1 LTDQDGRF
9 VGVLGYERD
18 ITERKKTE
26 ELLKEAKE
34 AAEAASR
41 AKSEFLANMS
51 HEIRT
56 PLNAVMGMTELTLNT
71 ELTQEQRECLATVR
85 ASSESLLSLLNDILD
100 FSKIEAHQLEVDE
113 IDFDLHTSLDNVT
126 DVLAVQAENAGLELT
141 CRIKPDVRTAL
152 VGDPMR
158 LRQIIV
164 NLTANAIKFTQEGQV
179 NISVENQREEDSS
192 VLLHFTVSDT
202 GIGISQDQIETIFES
217 FKQVDGS
224 TTRKYGGSG
233 LGLAISKQLVEMMGG
248 SIWVESELGKGSTF
262 HFTAGF
268 GLGRGEGAESLRI
281 RDLDLP
287 GVPVL
292 ILDTHTTTRLILR
305 EMTSSWGLEP
315 SEAGDEKEAL
325 TKIKKAFELGRPYR
339 ILLLDC
345 QVSGAEGFEVAK
357 RVKATPYGS
366 DVEIILLTSIGRRGD
381 AAQCTKSGISGYLTK
396 PVKQSDLF
404 DAVMMVLGYRADEKL
419 PLITHHTIEEARRRL
434 SVLLVE
440 DNVVNQKVAATMLEK
455 RGHRVFVAS
464 HGREALEALDE
475 ERVDLVLMD
484 VQMPEMDGFEAT
496 KRIRERERAN
506 GGHVPIV
513 AMTAHAQTGDRE
525 KCLEAGMDSY
535 ISKPIRAED
544 LFSVIE
550 NLMNGSGERNKEGPA
565 PSETVMP
572 VAEDVFDLSK
582 AMNSVDGDRELFEE
596 VANLFLE
603 DAADKIAKLR
613 EGVVRGDAG
622 AVAKAAH
629 TLKGCVGYFGAK
641 RAFDAAYR
649 LELIGKNGTWTEA
662 EAAQLELEREFK
674 ALQIAMKSALAA

>member
-1 LTDQDGRF
+1 
-9 VGVLGYERD
+9 
-18 ITERKKTE
+18 
-26 ELLKEAKE
+26 
-34 AAEAASR
+34 
-41 AKSEFLANMS
+41 
-51 HEIRT
+51 
-56 PLNAVMGMTELTLNT
+56 
-71 ELTQEQRECLATVR
+71 
-85 ASSESLLSLLNDILD
+85 
-100 FSKIEAHQLEVDE
+100 
-113 IDFDLHTSLDNVT
+113 
-126 DVLAVQAENAGLELT
+126 
-141 CRIKPDVRTAL
+141 
-152 VGDPMR
+152 
-158 LRQIIV
+158 
-164 NLTANAIKFTQEGQV
+164 
-179 NISVENQREEDSS
+179 
-192 VLLHFTVSDT
+192 
-202 GIGISQDQIETIFES
+202 
-217 FKQVDGS
+217 
-224 TTRKYGGSG
+224 
-233 LGLAISKQLVEMMGG
+233 
-248 SIWVESELGKGSTF
+248 
-262 HFTAGF
+262 
-268 GLGRGEGAESLRI
+268 
-281 RDLDLP
+281 
-287 GVPVL
+287 
-292 ILDTHTTTRLILR
+292 
-305 EMTSSWGLEP
+305 
-315 SEAGDEKEAL
+315 
-325 TKIKKAFELGRPYR
+325 
-339 ILLLDC
+339 
-345 QVSGAEGFEVAK
+345 
-357 RVKATPYGS
+357 
-366 DVEIILLTSIGRRGD
+366 
-381 AAQCTKSGISGYLTK
+381 
-396 PVKQSDLF
+396 VKQSDLF